1 MAVNY
6 QEYIARAKE
15 ICWEKRSVSQRII
28 IGGVSV
34 FVLAGFLALMLW
46 INKPEYKVLFT
57 NLTPEDANRVVTM
70 LQSEKTAYSLDNN
83 GTTILVPEKKV
94 YELRLK
100 VAGEG
105 SLKGSGIGYEIFDQV
120 KVGQTDFVQK
130 INYMRA
136 LQGELSRTIGQ
147 FPSVDSARVHL
158 VMPQRSLFIE
168 EQQKPSASVVL
179 KLKDPS
185 QKVEAREVQAILNML
200 VMSVE
205 GLDKK
210 KVSITDNAGKAL
222 YFPEEE
228 PVPGLSKTQLDY
240 INRVQQNLER
250 RIEEM
255 LIPVAGAGKIIAKVN
270 VDMDFSQKT
279 IRRELY
285 DPQNSV
291 VRSEQRSEE
300 TQKGKA
306 NLEAGTPDVNF
317 RGDGITGSVSTQ
329 DGTRETRTTNYE
341 INKEEQNI
349 VSNVG
354 DIQRLTVAVI
364 VDGAY
369 VKNAD
374 GVMEFVPRPAA
385 ELKRMQQ
392 LVANAVG
399 ISEARGDSIEV
410 TSIPFG
416 DREVPAQPNL
426 AEAMASYATKI
437 GKPLLN
443 TLLLFL
449 FLMLVVRP
457 VVLALIRPKVE
468 AGEMVEGLEGL
479 PAAEEQLALYEAH
492 EEALRAEEE
501 GAEEEEEADPMLD
514 IYGDLE
520 AMKNHIFHLADQH
533 MDQAVTILRSWMKD
547 AEAARGSK
555 KAGARAA

>member
-1 MAVNY
+1 MLF
-6 QEYIARAKE
+6 
-15 ICWEKRSVSQRII
+15 RS
-28 IGGVSV
+28 
-34 FVLAGFLALMLW
+34 
-46 INKPEYKVLFT
+46 
-57 NLTPEDANRVVTM
+57 
-70 LQSEKTAYSLDNN
+70 
-83 GTTILVPEKKV
+83 
-94 YELRLK
+94 
-100 VAGEG
+100 
-105 SLKGSGIGYEIFDQV
+105 
-120 KVGQTDFVQK
+120 
-130 INYMRA
+130 
-136 LQGELSRTIGQ
+136 
-147 FPSVDSARVHL
+147 
-158 VMPQRSLFIE
+158 
-168 EQQKPSASVVL
+168 SASVVL
-179 KLKDPS
+179 KLKDPC
-185 QKVEAREVQAILNML
+185 QKVEPREVQAILNML

-205 GLDKK
+205 GLDKQ

-222 YFPEEE
+222 YFPEDESI
-228 PVPGLSKTQLDY
+228 PGLSKTQLDY

-255 LIPVAGAGKIIAKVN
+255 LIPVTGAGNIIAKVN
-270 VDMDFSQKT
+270 VDMDFSQRT

-285 DPQNSV
+285 DPQNAV

-300 TQKGKA
+300 TQTGRA

-364 VDGAY
+364 VDGTY
-369 VKNAD
+369 IKNAE

-385 ELKRMQQ
+385 DLMRIQQ

-399 ISEARGDSIEV
+399 ISELRGDSIEV
-410 TSIPFG
+410 TSIPFS
-416 DREVPAQPNL
+416 DREVFTQPSV
-426 AEAMASYATKI
+426 AEAMAGYIEKI

-443 TLLLFL
+443 TLLVFL

-492 EEALRAEEE
+492 EESLRAEEE
-501 GAEEEEEADPMLD
+501 AWEEEADPLLEM
-514 IYGDLE
+514 YGDME

-533 MDQAVTILRSWMKD
+533 MDQAVTIIRSWMKD
-547 AEAARGSK
+547 AQTANGAK
-555 KAGARAA
+555 KVGARAA

>member
-1 MAVNY
+1 MAIDYKDYV
-6 QEYIARAKE
+6 EKAKGF
-15 ICWEKRSVSQRII
+15 WGKRSLRQRLV

-34 FVLAGFLALMLW
+34 AVLATLLALMLW

-57 NLTPEDANRVVTM
+57 NLTAEDANRVVTM
-70 LQSEKTAYSLDNN
+70 LQNEKVPYSLTNN

-94 YELRLK
+94 YDLRLK

-136 LQGELSRTIGQ
+136 LQGELSRTISQ

-168 EQQKPSASVVL
+168 EQKKPSASVVL
-179 KLKDPS
+179 KLKDPGR
-185 QKVEAREVQAILNML
+185 KVELKEVQAILNML

-205 GLDKK
+205 GLDKQ
-210 KVSITDNAGKAL
+210 KVSITDNGGKAL
-222 YFPEEE
+222 YFPEED
-228 PVPGLSKTQLDY
+228 PAPGLSKTQLDY
-240 INRVQQNLER
+240 IGRVQQNLER

-255 LIPVAGAGKIIAKVN
+255 LVPVAGAGKVIAKVN

-354 DIQRLTVAVI
+354 DIQRLTVAVL

-369 VKNAD
+369 TKNAE
-374 GVMEFVPRPAA
+374 GVMEFVPRSAA
-385 ELKRMQQ
+385 ELKRIQQ

-399 ISEARGDSIEV
+399 ISEVRGDAIEV

-416 DREVPAQPNL
+416 EREVIAPPST
-426 AEAMASYATKI
+426 AEVMTSYAEKI

-443 TLLLFL
+443 TLLVFL

-479 PAAEEQLALYEAH
+479 PAAEEQLALYEAN
-492 EEALRAEEE
+492 EEALRA
-501 GAEEEEEADPMLD
+501 GEEEAAVEADPLLEM
-514 IYGDLE
+514 YGDLE

-533 MDQAVTILRSWMKD
+533 MEQAVTILRSWMKD
-547 AEAARGSK
+547 AEAASGTRK
-555 KAGARAA
+555 IGARAA

>member
-1 MAVNY
+1 MAVDY
-6 QEYIARAKE
+6 KEYVEKAKE
-15 ICWEKRSVSQRII
+15 VWGKFSLTQRVI
-28 IGGVSV
+28 IGSV
-34 FVLAGFLALMLW
+34 AVAVFAGLLTLMLW
-46 INKPEYKVLFT
+46 VNKPEYKVLFT

-70 LQSEKTAYSLDNN
+70 LQGEKVPYSLENN

-105 SLKGSGIGYEIFDQV
+105 TLKGSGIGYEIFDQV

-130 INYMRA
+130 VNYMRA
-136 LQGELSRTIGQ
+136 LQGELSRTISE

-158 VMPQRSLFIE
+158 VMPHRSLFIE

-179 KLKDPS
+179 KLKDPAK
-185 QKVEAREVQAILNML
+185 KVEAKEVQAILNML

-222 YFPEEE
+222 YFPEED

-329 DGTRETRTTNYE
+329 DGTRESRTTNYE

-364 VDGAY
+364 VDGTY
-369 VKNAD
+369 TKNAD
-374 GVMEFVPRPAA
+374 GVMEFVPRPATD
-385 ELKRMQQ
+385 LKRMRQ

-399 ISEARGDSIEV
+399 ISEARGDSLEV

-416 DREVPAQPNL
+416 DREVPVPPNL
-426 AEAMASYATKI
+426 AEIMVSYAEKI

-443 TLLLFL
+443 TLLVFL

-468 AGEMVEGLEGL
+468 AGEMIEGLEGL

-501 GAEEEEEADPMLD
+501 AEEEEASDALLES

-520 AMKNHIFHLADQH
+520 ATKNHIFHLADQH
-533 MDQAVTILRSWMKD
+533 MDQAITIVRSWMKD
-547 AEAARGSK
+547 AEAVGGLK

>member
-1 MAVNY
+1 MVIDYKEYVEKAKGLWGKYSFNQRLIIAGVAV
-6 QEYIARAKE
+6 
-15 ICWEKRSVSQRII
+15 VT
-28 IGGVSV
+28 
-34 FVLAGFLALMLW
+34 LAVFLAVVLW

-57 NLTPEDANRVVTM
+57 NLTPEDASRVVTM
-70 LQSEKTAYSLDNN
+70 LQGEKIPYSLENS
-83 GTTILVPEKKV
+83 GATILVPAKKV
-94 YELRLK
+94 YDLRLK
-100 VAGEG
+100 VAGDG
-105 SLKGSGIGYEIFDQV
+105 TLKGSGIGYEIFDQV

-130 INYMRA
+130 VNYMRA
-136 LQGELSRTIGQ
+136 LQGELSRTISQ
-147 FPSVDSARVHL
+147 FPSVESARVHL
-158 VMPQRSLFIE
+158 VIPQRSLFIE

-179 KLKDPS
+179 KLKDPGR
-185 QKVEAREVQAILNML
+185 KVDSKEVQAILNML

-228 PVPGLSKTQLDY
+228 PAPGLSKTQLDY
-240 INRVQQNLER
+240 IGRVQQNLER

-255 LIPVAGAGKIIAKVN
+255 LAPVAGAGKVVAKVN

-364 VDGAY
+364 VDGTY
-369 VKNAD
+369 TKNAE

-426 AEAMASYATKI
+426 AEAMVSYAEKI
-437 GKPLLN
+437 GRPLLN
-443 TLLLFL
+443 TLLAFL

-492 EEALRAEEE
+492 EEALRMEEE
-501 GAEEEEEADPMLD
+501 GGEEEADPLLGEM
-514 IYGDLE
+514 YGDLE
-520 AMKNHIFHLADQH
+520 AVKNHIFHLADQH
-533 MDQAVTILRSWMKD
+533 MEQAVTILRSWMRD
-547 AEAARGSK
+547 AEPANGIK
-555 KAGARAA
+555 KISARAA

>member
-1 MAVNY
+1 MAI
-6 QEYIARAKE
+6 EYKEYVDKAKAT
-15 ICWEKRSVSQRII
+15 WGKYSFNQRLII
-28 IGGVSV
+28 SGVAV
-34 FVLAGFLALMLW
+34 VTLAGFMALVFWL
-46 INKPEYKVLFT
+46 NRPEYHVLFT

-70 LQSEKTAYSLDNN
+70 LQGEKVPYSLESN
-83 GTTILVPEKKV
+83 GTTILVPAKKV
-94 YELRLK
+94 YDLRLK

-105 SLKGSGIGYEIFDQV
+105 TLKGSGIGYEIFDQV

-136 LQGELSRTIGQ
+136 LQGELSRTISQ
-147 FPSVDSARVHL
+147 FPGVESARVHL
-158 VMPQRSLFIE
+158 VIPQRSLFIE
-168 EQQKPSASVVL
+168 EQRKPSASVVL
-179 KLKDPS
+179 KLKDADR
-185 QKVEAREVQAILNML
+185 KIDAKEVQAILNML
-200 VMSVE
+200 IMSVE

-222 YFPEEE
+222 YFPEED
-228 PVPGLSKTQLDY
+228 PVPGLSRTQLDY
-240 INRVQQNLER
+240 IGRVQQNLER

-255 LIPVAGAGKIIAKVN
+255 LAPVAGAGKVVAKVN

-317 RGDGITGSVSTQ
+317 RGDGITSSISTQ

-354 DIQRLTVAVI
+354 DIQRMTVAVI
-364 VDGAY
+364 VDGTY
-369 VKNAD
+369 TKNAD
-374 GVMEFVPRPAA
+374 GVMDFVPRPAA
-385 ELKRMQQ
+385 EIKRMQQ

-426 AEAMASYATKI
+426 ADAMVGYAEKI

-443 TLLLFL
+443 TLLIFL

-492 EEALRAEEE
+492 EEALRVEEE
-501 GAEEEEEADPMLD
+501 DADEEADSLLEM
-514 IYGDLE
+514 YGDLE
-520 AMKNHIFHLADQH
+520 TRKNHILHLADQH
-533 MDQAVTILRSWMKD
+533 MEQAVTILRSWMKD
-547 AEAARGSK
+547 AEAANGVK
-555 KAGARAA
+555 KIGARAA

>member
-1 MAVNY
+1 MAIDY
-6 QEYIARAKE
+6 KEYTEKAKAV
-15 ICWEKRSVSQRII
+15 WEKFTLSQRLI
-28 IGGVSV
+28 IGGVAV
-34 FVLAGFLALMLW
+34 VTFAALFALVLW

-70 LQSEKTAYSLDNN
+70 LQSEKIRYSLENN
-83 GTTILVPEKKV
+83 GTTIQVPSDKV
-94 YELRLK
+94 YDLRLK

-130 INYMRA
+130 VNYMRA
-136 LQGELSRTIGQ
+136 LQGELSRTISQ

-158 VMPQRSLFIE
+158 VMPHRSLFIE

-200 VMSVE
+200 VMSVQ
-205 GLDKK
+205 GLDKN

-240 INRVQQNLER
+240 VNRVQQNLER

-255 LIPVAGAGKIIAKVN
+255 LIPVAGAGKVIAKVN

-291 VRSEQRSEE
+291 VRSEQRTEE

-317 RGDGITGSVSTQ
+317 RGDGITGSISTQ
-329 DGTRETRTTNYE
+329 DGTRETRATNYE

-364 VDGAY
+364 VDGTY
-369 VKNAD
+369 IKNAE
-374 GVMEFVPRPAA
+374 GVMEFVPRPATD
-385 ELKRMQQ
+385 LKRIEL
-392 LVANAVG
+392 LVAKAVG
-399 ISEARGDSIEV
+399 ISEARGDALEV

-416 DREVPAQPNL
+416 DREVPAPPSL
-426 AEAMASYATKI
+426 AEAMASYAERI

-443 TLLLFL
+443 TLLVFL

-468 AGEMVEGLEGL
+468 VGEMVEGLEGL

-501 GAEEEEEADPMLD
+501 SKEEELDLDPMLE

-520 AMKNHIFHLADQH
+520 AMKNHIFHLADRH

-547 AEAARGSK
+547 AEAASGAK
-555 KAGARAA
+555 KIGARAA

>member
-1 MAVNY
+1 
-6 QEYIARAKE
+6 
-15 ICWEKRSVSQRII
+15 
-28 IGGVSV
+28 
-34 FVLAGFLALMLW
+34 
-46 INKPEYKVLFT
+46 
-57 NLTPEDANRVVTM
+57 
-70 LQSEKTAYSLDNN
+70 
-83 GTTILVPEKKV
+83 
-94 YELRLK
+94 
-100 VAGEG
+100 
-105 SLKGSGIGYEIFDQV
+105 
-120 KVGQTDFVQK
+120 
-130 INYMRA
+130 
-136 LQGELSRTIGQ
+136 
-147 FPSVDSARVHL
+147 
-158 VMPQRSLFIE
+158 
-168 EQQKPSASVVL
+168 
-179 KLKDPS
+179 
-185 QKVEAREVQAILNML
+185 
-200 VMSVE
+200 
-205 GLDKK
+205 
-210 KVSITDNAGKAL
+210 
-222 YFPEEE
+222 
-228 PVPGLSKTQLDY
+228 
-240 INRVQQNLER
+240 
-250 RIEEM
+250 M
-255 LIPVAGAGKIIAKVN
+255 LIPVAGAGKVIAKVN

-291 VRSEQRSEE
+291 VRAEQRSEE

-329 DGTRETRTTNYE
+329 DGSRETRTTNYE

-364 VDGAY
+364 VDGTY
-369 VKNAD
+369 TRLAD
-374 GVMEFVPRPAA
+374 STMEFVPRPAA
-385 ELKRMQQ
+385 ELKRIQQ

-410 TSIPFG
+410 VSIPFG
-416 DREVPAQPNL
+416 DREVPVPPNL
-426 AEAMASYATKI
+426 AEAVVSYAEKI

-443 TLLLFL
+443 TLLVFL

-501 GAEEEEEADPMLD
+501 GGEEEEADPLLE

-533 MDQAVTILRSWMKD
+533 MEQAITILRSWMKD
-547 AEAARGSK
+547 AEAAASGAK
-555 KAGARAA
+555 KVGARAA